1 MFLKPYRSYLIK
13 TVYLL
18 FIMAM
23 LTNTLGWSF
32 NSKVYTHELEHLL
45 YSELFTANPENH
57 RELHREL
64 SDNGEIDAATH
75 LCLHAAGQCQPFYFN
90 PIITAVIVPSMIETL
105 LASDSKLLPEII
117 LEAFLRPPISSTTSF
132 FYA

>member
-1 MFLKPYRSYLIK
+1 MFLIPYHSYLIK
-13 TVYLL
+13 TVCLL
-18 FIMAM
+18 FIITM

-32 NSKVYTHELEHLL
+32 NSKVYTHELEHLR

-75 LCLHAAGQCQPFYFN
+75 LCLHAAGQYQPFYFN
-90 PIITAVIVPSMIETL
+90 SIITAIMVFNSIEAIL
-105 LASDSKLLPEII
+105 VNNPKLLPEII
-117 LEAFLRPPISSTTSF
+117 LEAFLRPPISSNTSF
-132 FYA
+132 F

>member
-1 MFLKPYRSYLIK
+1 MFLIPYNSYLIK
-13 TVYLL
+13 TVCLL
-18 FIMAM
+18 FIITM

-32 NSKVYTHELEHLL
+32 NSKVYTHELEHLR

-75 LCLHAAGQCQPFYFN
+75 LCLHAAGQYQPFYVN
-90 PIITAVIVPSMIETL
+90 SIITAIMVFNSIEAIL
-105 LASDSKLLPEII
+105 VNNPKLLPEII
-117 LEAFLRPPISSTTSF
+117 LEVFLRPPISSNTSF
-132 FYA
+132 F